1 LTRLSRRSEI
11 SEASAM
17 AEGKKRDTTN
27 QARRKG
33 NVLMSSV
40 FNLTFRVMVVLVTML
55 LLSPE
60 ATAAELEG
68 LIEPYMVANIGSGV
82 RGIIETVDVDR
93 GEFVK
98 KGQVVATLQS
108 GIERA
113 TRKLAQ
119 ARAEN
124 ETSIK
129 SKEAQLALVTR
140 KEEQIEQLFRE
151 KVVPF
156 GQMDEAKTSEI
167 LAELELQAA
176 SENKRIAELELQ
188 QATEVL
194 KRLTIRSPI
203 NGVVVERF
211 LSPGEF
217 VEDKPIL
224 KIAQINPLNVEA
236 IVPVELFGSIKVGMK
251 AKVKPENPIGG
262 DYMAEVKIVDNVID
276 AASGTFGVRLELPN
290 KDYRLPAGIKCKI
303 IFSD

>member
-1 LTRLSRRSEI
+1 MT
-11 SEASAM
+11 
-17 AEGKKRDTTN
+17 EGKKRDTTN
-27 QARRKG
+27 QARGKG

-40 FNLTFRVMVVLVTML
+40 FNLTFRVMVLLVTML

-119 ARAEN
+119 ARAEK

-140 KEEQIEQLFRE
+140 KEEQIEKLFKE

-251 AKVKPENPIGG
+251 AEVKPENPIGG

-303 IFSD
+303 IFPD